1 MANIFPE
8 LGQPCSFSCLFATY
22 IHTYV
27 CTVIHDNMK
36 TRQGKP
42 AAENTF
48 IIFQRASC
56 SCGSDPFCAHQSIKQ
71 ASNHRP
77 PASQAHGKRVV
88 IASSDKR
95 VNQSEV
101 GNFNNTGRF
110 QPACLWS
117 LVCLQ
122 PQGSALPPT
131 IALEQGRRSSLSG
144 LDCIVPGIL
153 EG

>member
-1 MANIFPE
+1 
-8 LGQPCSFSCLFATY
+8 
-22 IHTYV
+22 
-27 CTVIHDNMK
+27 MK

-71 ASNHRP
+71 ASKQNHRP

-131 IALEQGRRSSLSG
+131 IALEQGQTIFALRAGLYRARYSRRLIEP
-144 LDCIVPGIL
+144 LCPL
-153 EG
+153 EYRSRTMANS